1 MKNEVFK
8 NVTRIV
14 EAFQADYQ
22 AKLQAAEDH
31 LQQETKKKAEAEAKA
46 AAAVAADDQATWKK
60 ADKDRTDAAAGIK
73 YAQERLAMIQKQ
85 CDFPLADFG
94 YLRDQIEAEQGRATL
109 AFIEEIQRLCTDAQ
123 AALEK
128 LLAVHSE
135 ARAAATKL
143 YAAGGDQSDG
153 YSRIPES
160 YQVNWVYLMESGK
173 LFSTKILDAIERP
186 DYNDAVHRAAHFA
199 AEAIR
204 RVES

>member
-8 NVTRIV
+8 NVTQTV

-85 CDFPLADFG
+85 CDFPPG
-94 YLRDQIEAEQGRATL
+94 
-109 AFIEEIQRLCTDAQ
+109 
-123 AALEK
+123 
-128 LLAVHSE
+128 
-135 ARAAATKL
+135 
-143 YAAGGDQSDG
+143 
-153 YSRIPES
+153 
-160 YQVNWVYLMESGK
+160 
-173 LFSTKILDAIERP
+173 
-186 DYNDAVHRAAHFA
+186 
-199 AEAIR
+199 
-204 RVES
+204 

>member
-8 NVTRIV
+8 NVTQTV

-94 YLRDQIEAEQGRATL
+94 QLRDQIEAEQGRATL
-109 AFIEEIQRLCTDAQ
+109 AFIEDIQ
-123 AALEK
+123 K
-128 LLAVHSE
+128 LYSSASE
-135 ARAAATKL
+135 ARAAAAKL
-143 YAAGGDQSDG
+143 YAAGGSEDEG
-153 YSRIPES
+153 YTRISENK
-160 YQVNWVYLMESGK
+160 QANWTYLVESGK
-173 LFSTKILDAIERP
+173 IFNKKILDAIDNP
-186 DYNDAVHRAAHFA
+186 DYNDAVHRAASYA

-204 RVES
+204 RTEGK

>member
-8 NVTRIV
+8 NVTQTV

-94 YLRDQIEAEQGRATL
+94 QLRDQIEAEQGRALWLLSKTSRSCTPAPWHSWKSCRPFTLRPVQQPPNCTQLEAVRTRATL
-109 AFIEEIQRLCTDAQ
+109 AFLKT
-123 AALEK
+123 
-128 LLAVHSE
+128 
-135 ARAAATKL
+135 
-143 YAAGGDQSDG
+143 
-153 YSRIPES
+153 SRRTGLIS
-160 YQVNWVYLMESGK
+160 
-173 LFSTKILDAIERP
+173 
-186 DYNDAVHRAAHFA
+186 
-199 AEAIR
+199 
-204 RVES
+204 